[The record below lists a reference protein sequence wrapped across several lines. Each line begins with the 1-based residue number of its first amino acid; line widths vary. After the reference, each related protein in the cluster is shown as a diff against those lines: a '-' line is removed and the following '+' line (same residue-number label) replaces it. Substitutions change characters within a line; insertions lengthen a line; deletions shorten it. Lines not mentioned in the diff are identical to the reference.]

1 MCPKWVLVEG
11 GLLGNTERN
20 HPGNK
25 DGRGGL
31 RKGGEQVCGD
41 SGVWSDIPREDLES
55 GDT

>member
-41 SGVWSDIPREDLES
+41 SGMWSDIPREDLES